1 MKFITI
7 TIIKS
12 LILLALLSGI
22 TGCGTLRAMNSLEE
36 GAGHTAGEMWDKW
49 VESEGDIAV
58 ATTWSIKVK
67 PGVSVADIEAA
78 LATVA
83 TDENTKP
90 VGVLPLSD
98 ELEARTG
105 VKQKMLKVISY
116 CSPATARMMVDFS
129 PAMAAF
135 LPCRVTIVEK
145 DDGLWLYTLNMDMMI
160 KMGKKMPAELKAE
173 TMKVRNTIWKMLEK
187 GAAGEF

>member
-1 MKFITI
+1 MKLANMTKI
-7 TIIKS
+7 
-12 LILLALLSGI
+12 LILIVALSGL
-22 TGCGTLRAMNSLEE
+22 TGCGTIHAMRNLEE
-36 GAGHTAGEMWDKW
+36 GSGSTFMDMWDKW
-49 VESEGDIAV
+49 VKSEGDIAV
-58 ATTWSIKVK
+58 ATTWAIKVK
-67 PGVSVADIEAA
+67 PGVSVEDIEAA

-98 ELEARTG
+98 ELQARDPSI
-105 VKQKMLKVISY
+105 KQKMLRVLSY

-135 LPCRVTIVEK
+135 LPCRVVIVEK
-145 DDGLWLYTLNMDMMI
+145 EDGLWLYTLNMDMMI
-160 KMGKKMPAELKAE
+160 KMGKKMPAELKVE
-173 TMKVRNTIWKMLEK
+173 TMKVRNTIWKMMEK